1 MTHSDGP
8 PTAMVQGSWT
18 EKAHAAIEIIESME
32 RTFTGTNP
40 ATSGKRCKQLQPP
53 TAAYVAFSPPTT
65 TQQDQHG
72 PFLVEG
78 IEICVITCRS
88 PMQHNVVDVH
98 GSCLTSLQ
106 TPSGSLHA
114 CLPQDYA

>member
-40 ATSGKRCKQLQPP
+40 ATSGPEGY
-53 TAAYVAFSPPTT
+53 AAASAAIDIAAGNDNIPTT
-65 TQQDQHG
+65 
-72 PFLVEG
+72 LAEALA
-78 IEICVITCRS
+78 VIKMRS
-88 PMQHNVVDVH
+88 T
-98 GSCLTSLQ
+98 LFT
-106 TPSGSLHA
+106 
-114 CLPQDYA
+114 